1 MTAETLFLAIGTAD
15 EEFLE
20 QSEQTGKRR
29 TVSWRAWAAAAACL
43 CLIVA
48 GGRALWKPPENAG
61 GESSAQG
68 IACGCADEFRGGIWP
83 VLQVNGRLY
92 QWHDLNGSGG
102 YHLDE
107 DGVVRGYTYLPEGFR
122 EAGEISSVTEELPV
136 EDFQIQAGTPISGT
150 VYVDPEAPLVVYA
163 CVTTDW
169 LENCYVRFVSEDYKT
184 GKIRVA
190 GKLYSWYIDDWKY
203 YDRLKELPQGA
214 VYVGTIQTVVEDRYP
229 IHDLEANNDNFFQRM
244 TGREIFQDPADDSVI
259 YVQDEQHW
267 SGGISYFW
275 RACPLWEGD

>member
-29 TVSWRAWAAAAACL
+29 TVSWRAWAALAACL
-43 CLIVA
+43 CLIVV
-48 GGRALWKPPENAG
+48 GGRALWKPSENGGGAGSEPEYVG
-61 GESSAQG
+61 
-68 IACGCADEFRGGIWP
+68 GCADEFPGGIEP
-83 VLQVNGRLY
+83 VLRVNGRLY
-92 QWHDLNGSGG
+92 QWHGLNSSGM
-102 YHLDE
+102 LEADE
-107 DGVVRGYTYLPEGFR
+107 NGVVYGHTYLPEGF
-122 EAGEISSVTEELPV
+122 EAAGEIASVTTELPSQ
-136 EDFQIQAGTPISGT
+136 DFQLQAGVPFSGT
-150 VYVDPEAPLVVYA
+150 VYTDPEAPLVVYA
-163 CVTTDW
+163 RVSTDW
-169 LENCYVRFVSEDYKT
+169 IRDCYARFVSEDYKT

-229 IHDLEANNDNFFQRM
+229 IHDLEANNDDFFQRM

-259 YVQDEQHW
+259 YVQDEQQW
-267 SGGISYFW
+267 REGIDYFW
-275 RACPLWEGD
+275 RVCPRWEGD